1 MPKTTNI
8 YFKFWAHPKNGETK
22 YSTVPEIPIS
32 IITITVITITV
43 ITITVIT
50 ITVITIKKN
59 GVANANPL
67 FKSFITY

>member
-1 MPKTTNI
+1 MQKTTNL
-8 YFKFWAHPKNGETK
+8 YFKFWVHPKNGETRD
-22 YSTVPEIPIS
+22 SAVPEIPIS
-32 IITITVITITV
+32 IITITV

>member
-1 MPKTTNI
+1 MQKTTNL

-22 YSTVPEIPIS
+22 YSAVPEIPIS
-32 IITITVITITV
+32 I

>member
-1 MPKTTNI
+1 MQKTTNL
-8 YFKFWAHPKNGETK
+8 YFKFWVHPKNGETRD
-22 YSTVPEIPIS
+22 SAVPEIPIS
-32 IITITVITITV
+32 I